1 MHNLDRMYKISLI
14 PFVCETTLC
23 ISKSSLMHKACPGKM
38 NHNQKYDNQTINRS
52 QTRKEIKRN
61 ELGLTG
67 IINEVWWRLTHVHM
81 CSS

>member
-1 MHNLDRMYKISLI
+1 
-14 PFVCETTLC
+14 
-23 ISKSSLMHKACPGKM
+23 MHKACPGKM